1 MPERLAKFYDKKK
14 DELYKLGL
22 SVVEEQQEKKKEKAP
37 RISIQERMLLQITDL
52 CGDWDDILDK
62 FIEQEKFNLKAFD
75 PEKDLKVY
83 GGGIVKPAHAKM
95 IKDQYESITEEAK
108 ENLRSDLDVLNPS
121 KIEQDLK
128 KFYF

>member
-62 FIEQEKFNLKAFD
+62 SIEEEKFNLKAFD

-108 ENLRSDLDVLNPS
+108 EN
-121 KIEQDLK
+121 
-128 KFYF
+128 Y